1 MRTLSDK
8 HRDAEAKEQIERA
21 KASVSK
27 EIDIKVDLE
36 TKKNEI

>member
-1 MRTLSDK
+1 MWSLNDK

-21 KASVSK
+21 KASVGK
-27 EIDIKVDLE
+27 EVDIKVDLE